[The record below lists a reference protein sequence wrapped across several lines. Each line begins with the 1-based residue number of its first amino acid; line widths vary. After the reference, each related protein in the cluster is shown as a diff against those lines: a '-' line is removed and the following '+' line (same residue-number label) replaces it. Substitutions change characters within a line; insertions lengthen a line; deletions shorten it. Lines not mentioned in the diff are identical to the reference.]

1 MGSSGSKVR
10 QLQEQLNGIA
20 NDFPAIPKLNVDG
33 IYGPLTQNS
42 VERFQSIFGLPVT
55 GTVDYRT
62 WYKISQI
69 YVGVTG
75 IAEL

>member
-1 MGSSGSKVR
+1 M
-10 QLQEQLNGIA
+10 IA
-20 NDFPAIPKLNVDG
+20 GDYPAIPRVAVDG
-33 IYGPLTQNS
+33 IYGPLTAEA
-42 VERFQSIFGLPVT
+42 VRIFQSIFGLPAT
-55 GTVDYRT
+55 GVVDYRT